1 MQKTGEIS
9 LSTSPALEGKASC
22 AFRALAPSFPTR
34 VLLELGTHG
43 FGLQTGIDLRV
54 RTAAS
59 PPFPFFLPLPLLTR
73 LGEEGDLRSQ
83 NLASANRLACR
94 EPGPLLP
101 SRAVQ

>member
-59 PPFPFFLPLPLLTR
+59 PPLPLFPSPPSPYPLR
-73 LGEEGDLRSQ
+73 GGGRPEESELGLSQ
-83 NLASANRLACR
+83 
-94 EPGPLLP
+94 
-101 SRAVQ
+101 